1 MGQQEYVKC
10 GPFFSKMAVDVRRIS
25 PVAFILFLAST
36 SLGQISPGDLAEFT
50 TTPLPNIS
58 ETPHE
63 KFNVSFY
70 KKAQKY
76 TEEHWREMSAG
87 DADDFSQ
94 FSVHL
99 ETRIRQKMAEFA
111 GNPTLSVEEMSTII
125 QDKIDNGELTTI
137 EVSLLQAHTMAT
149 QEAYVERVI
158 QIFDLRPEDLDT
170 TPNVFCDVFEVCQ
183 FITTTTLSTST
194 TTVKITP
201 KITTATSTTTTTTT
215 TTQATTKPAT
225 EEEKISSPDTNIS
238 DRTPEEVS
246 ERSSDVGSVKTEKT
260 ITTVEKLEK
269 TTTPSVIEEPE
280 REPIE
285 MNSKKDSEG
294 AKRRSDTGSIKIEE
308 TDTTVKKLEKTTT
321 TSVIEVPKEEPSK
334 TNSEGWGSGASR
346 NLDFVSE
353 LLLGSLILTLSN

>member
-36 SLGQISPGDLAEFT
+36 SLGQISPEDLAEFT

-158 QIFDLRPEDLDT
+158 QIFDLRPEDLNT

-194 TTVKITP
+194 TTIKITP
-201 KITTATSTTTTTTT
+201 KTTTATSTTTTTT

-260 ITTVEKLEK
+260 IATVEKLEK

-285 MNSKKDSEG
+285 MNPKKDSEG

-321 TSVIEVPKEEPSK
+321 SSVIEVPKEEPIK
-334 TNSEGWGSGASR
+334 TNSEVNPGWGSGASR
-346 NLDFVSE
+346 
-353 LLLGSLILTLSN
+353 

>member
-1 MGQQEYVKC
+1 
-10 GPFFSKMAVDVRRIS
+10 
-25 PVAFILFLAST
+25 
-36 SLGQISPGDLAEFT
+36 
-50 TTPLPNIS
+50 
-58 ETPHE
+58 
-63 KFNVSFY
+63 
-70 KKAQKY
+70 
-76 TEEHWREMSAG
+76 MSAG

-94 FSVHL
+94 YSVHL

-125 QDKIDNGELTTI
+125 QDKINNGELTTI

-170 TPNVFCDVFEVCQ
+170 TPNVFCDAFEVCQ
-183 FITTTTLSTST
+183 FITTTTTLSTST

-201 KITTATSTTTTTTT
+201 KITTATSTTTTTT

-246 ERSSDVGSVKTEKT
+246 ERSSDVGSVKTEET
-260 ITTVEKLEK
+260 IATVEEL
-269 TTTPSVIEEPE
+269 E
-280 REPIE
+280 REPVE

-321 TSVIEVPKEEPSK
+321 SSVIEVPKEEPSK
-334 TNSEGWGSGASR
+334 TNVEVEPEGWGSGASR
-346 NLDFVSE
+346 NLDFVSA
-353 LLLGSLILTLSN
+353 LLLGSLILTLSNLL

>member
-1 MGQQEYVKC
+1 MPMIFHNFRYIWKQGSVK
-10 GPFFSKMAVDVRRIS
+10 
-25 PVAFILFLAST
+25 
-36 SLGQISPGDLAEFT
+36 
-50 TTPLPNIS
+50 
-58 ETPHE
+58 
-63 KFNVSFY
+63 
-70 KKAQKY
+70 
-76 TEEHWREMSAG
+76 
-87 DADDFSQ
+87 
-94 FSVHL
+94 
-99 ETRIRQKMAEFA
+99 KMAEFA

-170 TPNVFCDVFEVCQ
+170 TPSVFCDVFEVCQ

-225 EEEKISSPDTNIS
+225 EEEKISLPDTNIS

-246 ERSSDVGSVKTEKT
+246 ERRSDVGSVKAEKA

-269 TTTPSVIEEPE
+269 TPTPSVIGEPE
-280 REPIE
+280 REPVE
-285 MNSKKDSEG
+285 MNPKKDSEG

-321 TSVIEVPKEEPSK
+321 SSVIEVPKEEPPK
-334 TNSEGWGSGASR
+334 QT
-346 NLDFVSE
+346 
-353 LLLGSLILTLSN
+353 

>member
-1 MGQQEYVKC
+1 L
-10 GPFFSKMAVDVRRIS
+10 
-25 PVAFILFLAST
+25 PVAFVLFLAST
-36 SLGQISPGDLAEFT
+36 SLGQTSPEDLAEFI

-58 ETPHE
+58 EIPHE

-194 TTVKITP
+194 ATVKITS
-201 KITTATSTTTTTTT
+201 KITTATSTTTTTTTT

-225 EEEKISSPDTNIS
+225 EEEKILLPDTNIS

-246 ERSSDVGSVKTEKT
+246 ERSSDVGSVKTEET

-269 TTTPSVIEEPE
+269 TTTPSVVEEPE
-280 REPIE
+280 RETVE

-321 TSVIEVPKEEPSK
+321 ASVIEVPKEEPIK
-334 TNSEGWGSGASR
+334 TNSETNPGWGSGASR
-346 NLDFVSE
+346 NLDFLSA
-353 LLLGSLILTLSN
+353 LLLGSLILTLSNLL